1 MLQKYE
7 SNIWKYYIY
16 QFFSG
21 FYLIES
27 IGILFYLL
35 AGISYFQLST
45 IEAVGLIA
53 VLLLEIPSGA
63 FADLIGRKYSVFI
76 GLFLTGIELILIA
89 YGFNYLFFLIA
100 AFIGGIGGSLVSG
113 ADTALLYDS
122 LKKIK
127 KENKFNKI
135 LGKGKSIFY
144 ISVVI
149 ATAIGSLIYT
159 VSKTGVFYFNGLIF
173 IIGAFFFL
181 TMYEPRNNKN
191 KFSLKNQLNHIIES
205 FKYTMKHKKLIWIIS
220 FAIFSGAF
228 ISIFHNMLRQPYMQ
242 SIGINIAIFGIL
254 TSILFLARSFVSYKS
269 YDIEKKIGEKK
280 SLYLVVILQAIA
292 FFLMAVVNLYL
303 AFVFVV
309 IIYCIWSYQ
318 EIIMEGYSN
327 RHMTSKQRATLIS
340 IQNFFRSITLVIAF
354 LIVGWITDLTS
365 ISYTLYILSGASL
378 IIGLFLLVNKK

>member
-7 SNIWKYYIY
+7 FNIWKYYIY

-127 KENKFNKI
+127 KEN
-135 LGKGKSIFY
+135 
-144 ISVVI
+144 
-149 ATAIGSLIYT
+149 
-159 VSKTGVFYFNGLIF
+159 
-173 IIGAFFFL
+173 
-181 TMYEPRNNKN
+181 
-191 KFSLKNQLNHIIES
+191 
-205 FKYTMKHKKLIWIIS
+205 
-220 FAIFSGAF
+220 
-228 ISIFHNMLRQPYMQ
+228 
-242 SIGINIAIFGIL
+242 
-254 TSILFLARSFVSYKS
+254 
-269 YDIEKKIGEKK
+269 
-280 SLYLVVILQAIA
+280 
-292 FFLMAVVNLYL
+292 
-303 AFVFVV
+303 
-309 IIYCIWSYQ
+309 
-318 EIIMEGYSN
+318 
-327 RHMTSKQRATLIS
+327 
-340 IQNFFRSITLVIAF
+340 
-354 LIVGWITDLTS
+354 
-365 ISYTLYILSGASL
+365 
-378 IIGLFLLVNKK
+378 